1 MALIQQ
7 NLILRKMRGKSKV
20 KNKKVIG
27 IIIFALLVVAII
39 GIKFYRDSQTGGE
52 GVANGLTTIYVAT
65 GGGKEDFLADED
77 VQRILEKKYKLNVVF
92 DNWSNGRTITMP
104 LIREAVGLGNQ
115 DIASRISNGET
126 FTINS
131 QGVTKYDALFTS
143 DQRFYDYY
151 RLRPN
156 KEAGESDR
164 YTVLGGGLT
173 LNTPIVIYSWAEVV
187 DSLMNEGI
195 VTERDGVYY
204 ITDMPKLMQYILDGK
219 SWKEIGLEELYANV
233 NISSTDPVT
242 SSPGATY
249 YGLLLSILCGGE
261 VLDERVNENLPK
273 LKEFY
278 IKSGY
283 MNNTPADLFQNYL
296 MTGMGGRQMI
306 VDYEKSMIDF
316 ANSNPNGFSQI
327 KDQIRVLYPAPTIW
341 NSHCYAYFTENGKKL
356 YDAFNDPEIGQ
367 IAWSKYGFRT
377 GVTGGNYDVSSIGI
391 GVPKTISST
400 VTSLKMDI
408 YNKLIGYLGNDPEVV
423 AEVEGRAQ

>member
-1 MALIQQ
+1 MTLTFIRKGRNKLKKSQVIGILIFIAL
-7 NLILRKMRGKSKV
+7 
-20 KNKKVIG
+20 IG
-27 IIIFALLVVAII
+27 III
-39 GIKFYRDSQTGGE
+39 
-52 GVANGLTTIYVAT
+52 GVKYFSDAKNGVDEDGNKIVNDNELTTIYVAT
-65 GGGKEDFLADED
+65 GGGKEAFLADPD
-77 VQRILEKKYKLNVVF
+77 VVRVLRNKYKLNVIF
-92 DNWSNGRTITMP
+92 DTWSNGKTITAP
-104 LIREAVGLGNQ
+104 LIREFVGQGNQ
-115 DIASRISNGET
+115 NIIDRMAKGET
-126 FTINS
+126 FSIKS
-131 QGVTKYDALFTS
+131 EGVSKYDALFTS

-151 RLRPN
+151 RLQPN
-156 KEAGESDR
+156 KEKGEADR
-164 YTVLGGGLT
+164 YTVQGGGLT
-173 LNTPIVIYSWAEVV
+173 LNTPIVIYSWKEIV
-187 DSLMNEGI
+187 DALMTEGI

-204 ITDMPKLMQYILDGK
+204 ITDMEKLMQYILDGK
-219 SWKEIGLEELYANV
+219 SWKEIGLDQLFANV

-249 YGLLLSILCGGE
+249 YGLLLSILCGGQ

-316 ANSNPNGFSQI
+316 ANSNANGFNQV

-341 NSHCYAYFTENGKKL
+341 NSHCLAYFNENGKKL
-356 YDAFNDPEIGQ
+356 YDAFEDSEIGQ

-377 GVTGGNYDVSSIGI
+377 GVTGGNYDVSQI
-391 GVPKTISST
+391 GVGVPQSISST

-408 YNKLIGYLGNDPEVV
+408 YNKLIDYLAGKEEVV
-423 AEVEGRAQ
+423 REVEGI